1 MASLLDIGPLT
12 EDVEIHGVKLT
23 VQGLSAGHLFQLF
36 NDFPDMRKLLDNKN
50 GDPKEIFL
58 SLAPE
63 LIAKIIA
70 MVTGSPHDKQAE
82 MQAMALGAGDQLAI
96 MLAMQRLSFPNGI
109 GPFVDGVTKL
119 MTSTSEMSVALPKT
133 GSPNPSA
140 SSTTSS
146 PAPFNASLQMDTPGM
161 LHGRARRAN

>member
-1 MASLLDIGPLT
+1 MTTLLDIGPLT
-12 EDVEIHGVKLT
+12 EEVEIRGKKLT

-36 NDFPDMRKLLDNKN
+36 NDFPDMRKMMDRKE
-50 GDPKEIFL
+50 GDPKEIFM

-82 MQAMALGAGDQLAI
+82 MAAMGLGAGDQLTI
-96 MLAMQRLSFPNGI
+96 LLAMQRLSFPNGI

-119 MTSTSEMSVALPKT
+119 MTSASENLPTMPLATSS
-133 GSPNPSA
+133 N
-140 SSTTSS
+140 STTDSHVRFS
-146 PAPFNASLQMDTPGM
+146 ASLQTDTPGM
-161 LHGRARRAN
+161 MRGHARRAN

>member
-12 EDVEIHGVKLT
+12 EEVEIRGTKVT

-36 NDFPDMRKLLDNKN
+36 NDFPDMRKLLDKGQ
-50 GDPKEIFL
+50 GDPKEIFM

-70 MVTGSPHDKQAE
+70 MVTGTPHDAKAE
-82 MQAMALGAGDQLAI
+82 MAAMSLGAGDQLAI
-96 MLAMQRLSFPNGI
+96 LLAMQRLSFPSGI

-119 MTSTSEMSVALPKT
+119 MTSTSEISAELPKT
-133 GSPNPSA
+133 VQPPSE

-146 PAPFNASLQMDTPGM
+146 PAPFNASLQTDTPGM